1 MRDQSIGYAQEHAR
15 LYKVHTQAHQEL
27 AMSQPKVIAVLIT
40 KNISTYLVFRFSCIF
55 HIVIL

>member
-27 AMSQPKVIAVLIT
+27 AMSQP
-40 KNISTYLVFRFSCIF
+40 
-55 HIVIL
+55 H